1 MVRPATTALLVALMA
16 PWAFIGAG
24 TATAETAWVR
34 GEVRLNVRTGP
45 GTKFRIIGNLKTGD
59 QVQIR
64 KRAEDWIQV
73 APKDGTSGWIPQGY
87 LKPKPPAALLLAQ
100 LEVESAALREASASA
115 TQELTELKES
125 NAVLTLQ
132 DGEQRLEIDQLRRE
146 NIRLKAR
153 ARWPEWITGSAIVC
167 AGMIVGAILQRSSGR
182 RTSTRIR
189 L

>member
-1 MVRPATTALLVALMA
+1 LVRPATTGLLIALAA
-16 PWAFIGAG
+16 AWTFIGVDTAG
-24 TATAETAWVR
+24 AETAWVR

-45 GTKFRIIGNLKTGD
+45 GTKFRIVGNLKTGD
-59 QVQIR
+59 RVEIQQ
-64 KRAEDWIQV
+64 RAEDWIRV
-73 APKDGTSGWIPQGY
+73 ASEDGAVGWIPKGY
-87 LKPKPPAALLLAQ
+87 LKSKPPAALLLAQ
-100 LEVESAALREASASA
+100 LEKESGALREASATSTRQLA
-115 TQELTELKES
+115 DLEKS
-125 NAVLTLQ
+125 NAALTLQ
-132 DGEQRLEIDQLRRE
+132 DDEQRLEIDQLRRE